1 MIYYVSGGERS
12 GKSTFAQKLALQ
24 LSNNP
29 YYLATARILDKDI
42 QKRVEKHKQDRDER
56 WQTVEIDVHLS
67 SFDYTNKTV
76 VVDCVTLWLTNI
88 FFDNNED
95 LEKSLQIAKNEINSL
110 KISNSNII
118 FVSNEIGMGIHPMN
132 ELSRKFIQLQGWIN
146 QFIAAKSNVA
156 YFMVSGIPI
165 KIKG

>member
-42 QKRVEKHKQDRDER
+42 QKRVVKHKQDRDER

-67 SFDYTNKTV
+67 SFDYTDITV

-110 KISNSNII
+110 KIS
-118 FVSNEIGMGIHPMN
+118 
-132 ELSRKFIQLQGWIN
+132 
-146 QFIAAKSNVA
+146 
-156 YFMVSGIPI
+156 
-165 KIKG
+165 